1 MNALHHKNLFGFV
14 LIMVFTLFSVPAF
27 ADPCNPGDPD
37 YNQCICDG
45 GDPCDCG
52 EGDPFMK
59 GKYAGWGD
67 LNCEFFNVGA
77 PNNLIL
83 AIWLFGTGR
92 STCELQAWGDSI
104 ANACFADRLRCN
116 LPNLG
121 DDPCDVETKS
131 CGL

>member
-52 EGDPFMK
+52 EGDPCDC
-59 GKYAGWGD
+59 GWGD
-67 LNCEFFNVGA
+67 DCECGWGDPCECGTGYPCDCGWGEDCEFGVAVG
-77 PNNLIL
+77 
-83 AIWLFGTGR
+83 G
-92 STCELQAWGDSI
+92 S
-104 ANACFADRLRCN
+104 
-116 LPNLG
+116 
-121 DDPCDVETKS
+121 
-131 CGL
+131 